1 MAQVAK
7 PHRAA
12 AQQGESD
19 IADLAFIPKLGKD
32 SHQLSVGIV
41 LFVNGQLCARLQLL
55 LWMNDA
61 YIIDDGN
68 FLLGVPQNEGP
79 DPIQA
84 MT

>member
-1 MAQVAK
+1 M
-7 PHRAA
+7 
-12 AQQGESD
+12 
-19 IADLAFIPKLGKD
+19 
-32 SHQLSVGIV
+32 GIV
-41 LFVNGQLCARLQLL
+41 LLVDGQLGARLQLF

-84 MT
+84 MTCTRQRIISVHAPQDEARQTMQQ